1 MNKMADMKAI
11 AAQKAAKFKAEA
23 APAMEE
29 AKKKAT
35 SMMNFMSGK
44 ANSMF
49 GGSKKEK
56 KANPQ
61 DAMYRRNLLSEEPPA
76 PFASSANSAFLGTP
90 SEPPGSANL
99 NNQFVPPSRST
110 RPGGS

>member
-1 MNKMADMKAI
+1 
-11 AAQKAAKFKAEA
+11 
-23 APAMEE
+23 MEE

-61 DAMYRRNLLSEEPPA
+61 DAMSLRDEIGNMEWQAHS
-76 PFASSANSAFLGTP
+76 
-90 SEPPGSANL
+90 
-99 NNQFVPPSRST
+99 
-110 RPGGS
+110 